1 MLSPTVGVGE
11 PLRGNDFGSA
21 LLGVG
26 FWFYSL
32 AHFLVIVFQAAD
44 QYEEPLFLLPCLSCH
59 DRLYPHSSFIFKLLL
74 ARYLL
79 TASYEKFN

>member
-1 MLSPTVGVGE
+1 ME
-11 PLRGNDFGSA
+11 PLRGNALEVGYWDWGS
-21 LLGVG
+21 G
-26 FWFYSL
+26 FIAWLSLYSL
-32 AHFLVIVFQAAD
+32 FSRLQM

-59 DRLYPHSSFIFKLLL
+59 DTLHPHSIFIFKLLL